1 MNNINYDLHIHTE
14 HCGHAKGTTVEKI
27 LQRADEMNLQT
38 ICIADHIYSPKEMSI
53 PAKIKEQVNAAPNTK
68 CRILVG
74 AEIDVNGLYFDGRL
88 VCPIPENLDYIIAGV
103 HFIPG
108 PGHYP
113 WKIEDNTIGPD
124 AFLERY
130 HSTLAGVLSNDQ
142 IDALAHPARMP
153 GTALNL
159 DVYFDAV
166 LEILRD
172 VAPLAAKNKILWE
185 INEHDKDKAPPEYHD
200 KWYKIY
206 EIALEAGVKLVYG
219 SDAHFVDE
227 IGRIEFVSKVLE
239 KLPKGCLNEGI
250 DFKIR

>member
-1 MNNINYDLHIHTE
+1 MTKINYDLHIHTE
-14 HCGHAKGTTVEKI
+14 FCGHAKGTTVEKI
-27 LQRADEMNLQT
+27 LQRADEIGLNA

-53 PAKIKEQVNAAPNTK
+53 PAKIKEQVNAAAKTK

-74 AEIDVNGLYFDGRL
+74 AEIDVEGLYYDGRL

-130 HSTLAGVLSNDQ
+130 HSTLIGILSNDK
-142 IDALAHPARMP
+142 IDTLAHPGRMAA
-153 GTALNL
+153 TALDL
-159 DVYFDAV
+159 DIYFAAV
-166 LEILRD
+166 LDILRD

-185 INEHDKDKAPPEYHD
+185 INEHDKDKVPQPYHD
-200 KWYKIY
+200 KWHKVY
-206 EIALEAGVKLVYG
+206 EIGLEAGVGIVYG
-219 SDAHFVDE
+219 SDAHFTNE
-227 IGRIEFVSKVLE
+227 IGQSEFTLKILE
-239 KLPKGCLNEGI
+239 KLPKGCLETPESL
-250 DFKIR
+250 RL